1 MVHNLQIYL
10 TQLGKYSRIMI
21 LEGGTLDLA
30 FIFINTYAHVDRCLM
45 NTKAPT
51 HTHTHAM
58 LTTIGIYVYLRRFTI
73 TNYTKL
79 MFIL

>member
-51 HTHTHAM
+51 HTHTHTQCLQQLVYM
-58 LTTIGIYVYLRRFTI
+58 YIWEGLRLRTTQ
-73 TNYTKL
+73 N
-79 MFIL
+79 